1 MRFFGEIKNNKA
13 ILGDGD
19 LHHLL
24 NVMRKRVGDQIDVV
38 YAGDT
43 YRCEI
48 SSLNPLSIDVIE
60 VLEDDVEL
68 KSNLT
73 LAFALLKGGHDELVY
88 MKGTEL
94 GVRTFAPFIS
104 KRTIISLPT
113 DKDKAKK
120 KERAE
125 KIVKGAAEQS
135 RRNIVPEVNDITS
148 FKNILK
154 IKADHKIFAYEN
166 ESHSSLT
173 LKVALADLKEGET

>member
-48 SSLNPLSIDVIE
+48 SSLNPLSIDVVEI
-60 VLEDDVEL
+60 LNDDVEL

-94 GVRTFAPFIS
+94 GVKTFAPFIS
-104 KRTIISLPT
+104 KRTIISLPS

-120 KERAE
+120 KDRAE
-125 KIVKGAAEQS
+125 KMKKNKSISVY
-135 RRNIVPEVNDITS
+135 RNGNYMMMILIKSDKKKKMNYQ
-148 FKNILK
+148 KN
-154 IKADHKIFAYEN
+154 
-166 ESHSSLT
+166 
-173 LKVALADLKEGET
+173 